1 MECDVVFGTNK
12 VSLHECGTDVKRFP
26 YAIYKDCDDELHFC
40 TGNAI
45 VNDWHFIARCDSKE
59 TAMQYMN
66 CLETKPGPWH
76 IYEDMTKNSRVFA
89 IEDSVDCVS
98 QSYYILRYIVF
109 DYEEAKAIVNNN
121 NKHVYNIVYD
131 KLTVFKWLSE
141 GKTILR
147 RLCHPGISNAEM
159 GNEGWESYDP
169 EEDLFSE
176 DFEYMKEDELWPANM
191 NITFDAEFKTKKE
204 LEEFLEKIKEVAV
217 QDTVNVVRTYKWRP

>member
-1 MECDVVFGTNK
+1 M
-12 VSLHECGTDVKRFP
+12 
-26 YAIYKDCDDELHFC
+26 
-40 TGNAI
+40 
-45 VNDWHFIARCDSKE
+45 
-59 TAMQYMN
+59 
-66 CLETKPGPWH
+66 
-76 IYEDMTKNSRVFA
+76 
-89 IEDSVDCVS
+89 
-98 QSYYILRYIVF
+98 
-109 DYEEAKAIVNNN
+109 
-121 NKHVYNIVYD
+121 YD